1 MKLNVVPAL
10 SGILWVRLGIKTFW
24 RQPVALSGLFFMFMA
39 LLSLLSVVPYV
50 GNFLA
55 LMLLP
60 ASTLGLM
67 AAAREANLER
77 FPMPSILISGFTQ
90 NSQRRNSMLTLGAL
104 YAFSFFAI
112 LGISSLYDGGTFA
125 NLYLNGGTF
134 SADTLNSSGFQNAM
148 WVATALYLPLSAL
161 FWHAPAL
168 VHWHGE
174 PALKSLFFSFVACW
188 SNWRAFLMYG
198 LTWVAI
204 FISVAATLA
213 LMTLVIDGDDWI
225 SFVLLPVM
233 LLLAAMFFASSY
245 FTFLDCFIKDPVLA

>member
-90 NSQRRNSMLTLGAL
+90 NSQRRNSMLTLGLFTPLVFLQSLEFLPFMTAAL
-104 YAFSFFAI
+104 LQI
-112 LGISSLYDGGTFA
+112 CT
-125 NLYLNGGTF
+125 
-134 SADTLNSSGFQNAM
+134 
-148 WVATALYLPLSAL
+148 
-161 FWHAPAL
+161 
-168 VHWHGE
+168 
-174 PALKSLFFSFVACW
+174 
-188 SNWRAFLMYG
+188 
-198 LTWVAI
+198 
-204 FISVAATLA
+204 
-213 LMTLVIDGDDWI
+213 
-225 SFVLLPVM
+225 
-233 LLLAAMFFASSY
+233 
-245 FTFLDCFIKDPVLA
+245 